1 MGYPQPLYAICS
13 SVSPLFDN
21 KFLFQPLSV
30 LLLHAQVKK
39 KSSTIYLINTYRYEE
54 AVLRCPQSLLFSST
68 FPHRRCSGLRVFFW
82 SCSYRFMSLLYWGH
96 QNWMIEVRSPESKV
110 DEGESPHST
119 CWPYC
124 FLWKPRNDW
133 LSRWQAHI
141 ATNSCSVLHPSTHPK
156 PSLQGCSWSIISQPA
171 LLLAIAHSGAG
182 PNFIVPV
189 EILENHHSILISFG
203 PRDIDKQLF
212 GCRLSTH
219 FLIPLNTHLFHSG
232 IRILSENYCK
242 KLSTPM

>member
-1 MGYPQPLYAICS
+1 MGQNILHWVRLLKDYSTWFRKNQGWDIHNLS
-13 SVSPLFDN
+13 TQSVPVSHHSCDN
-21 KFLFQPLSV
+21 KFLFKPLSV

-39 KSSTIYLINTYRYEE
+39 KSSTIYLINTSRYEE
-54 AVLRCPQSLLFSST
+54 AILRCPQSLLFSST

-124 FLWKPRNDW
+124 FLWKPGYDW

-141 ATNSCSVLHPSTHPK
+141 ATNSCSVLHPSTHPN
-156 PSLQGCSWSIISQPA
+156 PSLQAA
-171 LLLAIAHSGAG
+171 LD
-182 PNFIVPV
+182 P
-189 EILENHHSILISFG
+189 
-203 PRDIDKQLF
+203 
-212 GCRLSTH
+212 
-219 FLIPLNTHLFHSG
+219 LFHSLHYYWQLPVQVQDL
-232 IRILSENYCK
+232 IL
-242 KLSTPM
+242 LFQ